1 MAKVFGEVDATN
13 LVTELRRSF
22 DSGVTRGY
30 EWRVS
35 QLKKLLIICDNH
47 EPEIVAA
54 LHDDLGKPELES
66 SVYEVKHFFNFT
78 CLLCF
83 AFFLRQPI
91 LVFLSA

>member
-1 MAKVFGEVDATN
+1 MFEAADASN

-30 EWRVS
+30 EWRVN

-66 SVYEVKHFFNFT
+66 SVYEVIHFFFPSPLYFHLAISNFM
-78 CLLCF
+78 
-83 AFFLRQPI
+83 FL
-91 LVFLSA
+91 F